1 MSKSL
6 FYSFIAVLFTA
17 LLSCSKEDDEVFL
30 DVDNNSIHLKQSETS
45 ASLSISSNSNWQIT
59 NTCNWLTISETNGEG
74 NKTLK
79 ITATNNTSFD
89 SRKCNISIKSGSIEK
104 NVSIEQDGLEYVAM
118 QSLKITNKN
127 LSLKKGSSINLT
139 YDVVPS
145 NATGKDSVQWISD
158 NPQIATINE
167 KGLLVG
173 VTPGK
178 CNITLKYNNGDIT
191 NTQEIEVQSEP
202 LTGIQ
207 FTINNI
213 SLCYGSYG
221 LLGVQ
226 PIPSDAQLPDLIFTS
241 SNPSILSVD
250 NMGNYKISD
259 TKEETEVTVTVK
271 TIDNKFSD
279 ILKVKVS
286 DIIVYASGLNIR
298 ISYPTKQ
305 VSFKAQITNIV
316 NIKVLGFV
324 LYDHNGLL
332 RSLFNSSPTF
342 DKYYTTDTIDIS
354 DMPENGD
361 KLSDKLSTWTCE
373 INYLIDGDPVM
384 RTKRVKVDAHRWGS

>member
-6 FYSFIAVLFTA
+6 FYSFIAVLFTS

-30 DVDNNSIHLKQSETS
+30 DVDNNSIHLKQSEAS

-89 SRKCNISIKSGSIEK
+89 SRKCDISIKSGSIEK
-104 NVSIEQDGLEYVAM
+104 NISIEQDGLEYVSM

-221 LLGVQ
+221 LLGVR
-226 PIPSDAQLPDLIFTS
+226 PIPSDAQLPDLIYTS

-250 NMGNYKISD
+250 NMGNYKISEG
-259 TKEETEVTVTVK
+259 KQETEVTVTVK
-271 TIDNKFSD
+271 TIDNKLSD
-279 ILKVKVS
+279 VLKINVS
-286 DIIVYASGLNIR
+286 DIFVNVSGLNFI
-298 ISYPTKQ
+298 ISEPTKQ
-305 VSFKAQITNIV
+305 VSFKAYVQSIGNV
-316 NIKVLGFV
+316 KVQGLA
-324 LYDHNGLL
+324 LYDHTGLL
-332 RSLFNSSPTF
+332 RSLFQFEPTM
-342 DKYYTTDTIDIS
+342 DRYRTETIDIS
-354 DMPENGD
+354 DMSENGD
-361 KLSDKLSTWTCE
+361 LLFDKLSTWTCD

-384 RTKRVKVDAHRWGS
+384 RTKRVKVNAHQWGS